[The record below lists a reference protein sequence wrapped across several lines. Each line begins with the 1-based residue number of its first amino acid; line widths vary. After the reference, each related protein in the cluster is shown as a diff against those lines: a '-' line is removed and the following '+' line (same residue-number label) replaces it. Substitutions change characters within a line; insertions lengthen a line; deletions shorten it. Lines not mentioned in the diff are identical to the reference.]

1 MRDGIETRLA
11 PLIPAGEKHQWCPA
25 PLLLFYSEKHAEATL
40 LPFGYLADP
49 ISVLHYNPFT
59 PDWKTDAMID
69 KQALLQALN
78 FRHACKTFDPTRK
91 IPDGDFHLILEAGRL
106 SPSSFGFEPWR
117 FLVVQDMSLREKL
130 RAVSW
135 GAQGQ
140 FPTAS
145 HVIALLARKEDMR
158 PESDYTE
165 HMMRDVIKMSDE
177 AIARRHRFYPQFM
190 ETDFHLQEP
199 RALFDWSCRQAYIA
213 LANMMTAAALIDIDS
228 CPIEGFNQE
237 KAEAVLAEAGLL
249 EDGRFGLAVMV
260 AFGYRVN
267 PQPVKTRQ
275 AMEQVV
281 RWV

>member
-1 MRDGIETRLA
+1 MTSKQDIL
-11 PLIPAGEKHQWCPA
+11 
-25 PLLLFYSEKHAEATL
+25 HA
-40 LPFGYLADP
+40 F
-49 ISVLHYNPFT
+49 
-59 PDWKTDAMID
+59 
-69 KQALLQALN
+69 N
-78 FRHACKTFDPTRK
+78 FRHACKTFDPARRIT
-91 IPDGDFHLILEAGRL
+91 DDDFRFILETGRL

-117 FLVVQDMSLREKL
+117 FVVIQDMALREKL

-140 FPTAS
+140 FPSAS
-145 HVIALLARKEDMR
+145 HVIAILARRDDMR
-158 PESDYTE
+158 PGSDYTE
-165 HMMRDVIKMSDE
+165 NFMREVQKMSAE
-177 AIARRHRFYPQFM
+177 AIARRHRFYPQFH
-190 ETDFHLQEP
+190 ETDFRLQEP

-213 LANMMTAAALIDIDS
+213 LANMMTSAALIGIDS

-237 KAEAVLAEAGLL
+237 NAEAVLNDAGLL
-249 EDGRFGLAVMV
+249 EGKRFGLAVMV

>member
-1 MRDGIETRLA
+1 
-11 PLIPAGEKHQWCPA
+11 
-25 PLLLFYSEKHAEATL
+25 
-40 LPFGYLADP
+40 
-49 ISVLHYNPFT
+49 
-59 PDWKTDAMID
+59 MID
-69 KQALLQALN
+69 KQDILQAFN
-78 FRHACKTFDPTRK
+78 FRHACKTFDPARK
-91 IPDGDFHLILEAGRL
+91 IADEDFRLILETGRL

-117 FLVVQDMSLREKL
+117 FVVVQDMALRDKL

-145 HVIALLARKEDMR
+145 HVIAILARKEDMR
-158 PESDYTE
+158 PGSDYTE
-165 HMMRDVIKMSDE
+165 NFMRDVQQMSDE
-177 AIARRHRFYPQFM
+177 AIARHHKFYPQFH
-190 ETDFHLQEP
+190 ETDFRLQEP

-213 LANMMTAAALIDIDS
+213 LANMMTAAALIGIDS

-237 KAEAVLAEAGLL
+237 NAESVLADAGLL

-267 PQPVKTRQ
+267 PQPVKRRQ
-275 AMEQVV
+275 AMDQVV